1 MLVGGY
7 AVGWHGVV
15 RATGAI
21 DFLYEQKADNVARL
35 CAAVRDFGAPEHL
48 IDPKFLMSP
57 NAVTQIGRAPLRIDL
72 LAAITGVAFDEV
84 RAGADEVELDG
95 QRLFIIGIN
104 ELRTNKR
111 ARGAPRTRKT
121 FVALTL
127 CPEPLVGGLV
137 TRRSS
142 RPRKARRGH
151 VGVGRRTGRREGAVH
166 HPLSST
172 IRPRP
177 PIGTPHAYVCP
188 LPAT

>member
-1 MLVGGY
+1 MLQSNASLADDFRDCIECLNARRVVFVLVGGY

-111 ARGAPRTRKT
+111 ATGRAKDKEDLRRLDAVPRAAGRWPGHSKKFASKEGETR
-121 FVALTL
+121 
-127 CPEPLVGGLV
+127 
-137 TRRSS
+137 
-142 RPRKARRGH
+142 ARR
-151 VGVGRRTGRREGAVH
+151 RRPKDG
-166 HPLSST
+166 
-172 IRPRP
+172 
-177 PIGTPHAYVCP
+177 
-188 LPAT
+188 